1 MFVFYYGG
9 GGARGAIFSLGLS
22 LGLCVIN
29 FVPFSLLA
37 SFAVLALSVGGF
49 LYRDQVRQA
58 YRESMFTQR
67 SWWRPQPS
75 HFDEVLG
82 RLRTM
87 HTENWRPAKDLT
99 ISELR
104 SRVRSKASFV
114 ERSELE
120 KAYREAIDDLC
131 PICAEGWDLGD
142 VYRRLERCGH
152 CFHVECIDK
161 WAITSA
167 DKGRTPLCPLCKASF

>member
-29 FVPFSLLA
+29 LVPVYLLFSLAALA
-37 SFAVLALSVGGF
+37 FSIGGF
-49 LYRDQVRQA
+49 F
-58 YRESMFTQR
+58 YRERVGQVYREWISR
-67 SWWRPQPS
+67 LWRRQQPS

-87 HTENWRPAKDLT
+87 QTEKWRPAKDLT
-99 ISELR
+99 VSELR
-104 SRVRSKASFV
+104 SRIRSKATFL

-120 KAYREAIDDLC
+120 NAYRDAIEDMC
-131 PICAEGWDLGD
+131 PICAEAWSLGD

-152 CFHVECIDK
+152 CFHIECIDK
-161 WAITSA
+161 WAMTSA
-167 DKGRTPLCPLCKASF
+167 YKGRTPLCPLCKASF